1 MSGVRRFVVH
11 GRNTANLDRALGF
24 YRDALGCRVIDMHG
38 AVPRWA
44 RLLATMPAR
53 CAGLALGN
61 ERIEL
66 LEFAACTPYP
76 ALPAASDPWF
86 QHCAIV
92 VSDMEAA
99 HRHVVDLGGVRIT
112 RGGPQ
117 LLPPGNGSV
126 TAFKFRDPDGHPLE
140 LIAFPAGSGD
150 PEWQARRKQ
159 AVTLGIDHS
168 AICVADSARSIA
180 FYELLGF
187 RVVARTVNH
196 GGAQE
201 RLDGLPG
208 VEVEVIAM
216 QASARTP
223 HLELLAYRHPR
234 GRPASC
240 DEVTAIAADRLTW
253 RTAGVGE
260 LLRALRQSA
269 FGNSILATGRVDAA
283 SVAMLRDPD
292 GHLVVLLGQE
302 KGSPPEARRSAAPPG
317 SAQPRKPR
325 SRWVKLPMLGATRAR
340 SASCTPNQRAR
351 VAAY

>member
-223 HLELLAYRHPR
+223 HLELLAYPRPRRPTPPRPPPPARPSGELRRGDCDRCGQAHLAHGGRWRAAQGVAAIRLWELHPR
-234 GRPASC
+234 NRPCRRGECGNAAGSRRAS
-240 DEVTAIAADRLTW
+240 R
-253 RTAGVGE
+253 
-260 LLRALRQSA
+260 RA
-269 FGNSILATGRVDAA
+269 
-283 SVAMLRDPD
+283 
-292 GHLVVLLGQE
+292 
-302 KGSPPEARRSAAPPG
+302 PG
-317 SAQPRKPR
+317 SGEGQP
-325 SRWVKLPMLGATRAR
+325 A
-340 SASCTPNQRAR
+340 
-351 VAAY
+351 